1 MFDFIKFWQAIASRS
16 QLIVTDDPVGHA
28 YGAEGKALDSI
39 CLKRDTDIDLSLDQI
54 EQGVFNM
61 ILSSHG
67 LASNNPTFLPKRFL
81 SYSIKK
87 GQYSGFDIVIELIA
101 YNTITI
107 IVIDTA

>member
-1 MFDFIKFWQAIASRS
+1 MFDFIKFWQATAFGS
-16 QLIVTDDPVGHA
+16 QLTLAHDPVGHA

-39 CLKRDTDIDLSLDQI
+39 CLKRDTNVDLDLDQI
-54 EQGVFNM
+54 EQGIIN
-61 ILSSHG
+61 IG
-67 LASNNPTFLPKRFL
+67 LPNYGLVSNNPTFQAKRFL
-81 SYSIKK
+81 SYSIKR

>member
-1 MFDFIKFWQAIASRS
+1 MFDFEKFWQAIAFGS

-39 CLKRDTDIDLSLDQI
+39 CLKRDNTIDLSLDQI
-54 EQGVFNM
+54 EQGITN
-61 ILSSHG
+61 IG
-67 LASNNPTFLPKRFL
+67 LPNYGLNPNNPTFLPKRFL
-81 SYSIKK
+81 SYSIKR
-87 GQYSGFDIVIELIA
+87 GHYSGFDIVIELIA